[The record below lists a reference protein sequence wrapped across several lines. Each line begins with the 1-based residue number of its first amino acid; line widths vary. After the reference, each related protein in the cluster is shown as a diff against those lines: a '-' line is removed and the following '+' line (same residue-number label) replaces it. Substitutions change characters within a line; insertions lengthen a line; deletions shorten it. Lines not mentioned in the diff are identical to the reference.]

1 MARSAA
7 QALVEAMRLHGVDRI
22 FCVPGESYIA
32 VLDALIDAPDIHVV
46 ACRHEGG
53 AGFAAVADAK
63 LTGRAGVCFVSRGP
77 GATNAAIAVH
87 TAAQDAAPLVLF
99 VGQVERKD
107 LGRDAFQEVDYAKT
121 FSDMAKWVCQ
131 AHDPDRLPEIA
142 ARAFA
147 IAESGTPGPVV
158 VALPEDMLEQPC
170 AAEAAAPGARP
181 RAYPADAD
189 VGLIAERLARA
200 ERPVLIGGGLLKTPE
215 ARRALKAA
223 SEAWS
228 LPVAASFKHQDL
240 FPNAHPNF
248 AGHLGYGIPPTLA
261 EALADADLVL
271 AVGTRLGDVTSQG
284 FTLPRPGQPLIHVYP
299 DPAKIGRVFPVERGV
314 VCEPAAFVAALA
326 ERNAPPPPKGR
337 AAWIARLH
345 KVYADLAE
353 WKPRPAEDG
362 VEFGH
367 MARAMV
373 DLLAEDAIMV
383 MDAGNFSSWAHRYF
397 PFGERHVL
405 LGCVTGAMGLGAPG
419 ALAAALRHPDR
430 QVVALIGDGG
440 FLMTGNELATAV
452 KEKARVRLIVCNNGS
467 YGTIRLHQE
476 KRRPGRSI
484 ATELANPDFAA
495 LARAF
500 GAKGLSV
507 QRPEDCAPALKEALA
522 HDGPALLDVTASL
535 ENISAY
541 ATLSGLRAAVR
552 P

>member
-1 MARSAA
+1 MPSAA
-7 QALVEAMRLHGVDRI
+7 QSLVETLRLHGVDRI
-22 FCVPGESYIA
+22 FCVPGESYLA
-32 VLDALIDAPDIHVV
+32 VLDALVDAPDINVV

-131 AHDPDRLPEIA
+131 AHEPDRLPELA

-170 AAEAAAPGARP
+170 AGPALAPGARP
-181 RAYPADAD
+181 RAYAAEADI
-189 VGLIAERLARA
+189 GLVAERLARA
-200 ERPVLIGGGLLKTPE
+200 ERPVLIGGGLLKTPGGK
-215 ARRALKAA
+215 RALLAL
-223 SEAWS
+223 SEAWA
-228 LPVAASFKHQDL
+228 LPVAGSFKHQDL

-248 AGHLGYGIPPTLA
+248 AGHLGYGIPPQLA
-261 EALADADLVL
+261 EAMGEADLVL

-284 FTLPRPGQPLIHVYP
+284 FTLPRPGQALIHVYP
-299 DPAKIGRVFPVERGV
+299 DPDRIGRVFPVERGIV
-314 VCEPAAFVAALA
+314 SEPAAFVEALA
-326 ERNAPPPPKGR
+326 ARNAPPRSAAR
-337 AAWIARLH
+337 AAWNARLH
-345 KVYADLAE
+345 KVHADLAK
-353 WKPRPAEDG
+353 WAARPAEDG

-367 MARAMV
+367 MARAMI
-373 DLLAEDAIMV
+373 DQLPDDAIMV
-383 MDAGNFSSWAHRYF
+383 MDAGNFSGWAHRYF
-397 PFGERHVL
+397 PFGERHDL
-405 LGCVTGAMGLGAPG
+405 IGCVTGAMGMGAPG
-419 ALAAALRHPDR
+419 ALAAALRHPER
-430 QVVALIGDGG
+430 QTVALIGDGG
-440 FLMTGNELATAV
+440 FLMTGAELATAV
-452 KEKARVRLIVCNNGS
+452 KEKARVRLIVANNGC

-476 KRRPGRSI
+476 KRRPGRAI
-484 ATELANPDFAA
+484 ATDLANPDFAA
-495 LARAF
+495 LARAY

-507 QRPEDCAPALKEALA
+507 QRPADCGPALAEALA
-522 HDGPALLDVTASL
+522 HNGPAVIDVAASL

-541 ATLSGLRAAVR
+541 VTLSKLRQR
-552 P
+552 